1 MEGGRERPE
10 TCTCRCVDRQTE
22 TDTQTDRQTDRQQT
36 CRHADTED
44 GGWTMLV
51 PRLVQKSLKI
61 HILACGCSGVTDRQ
75 TDRRTD
81 RQTDRQTDRHQVD
94 RLTHW
99 Y

>member
-10 TCTCRCVDRQTE
+10 TCTYRQRQTHK
-22 TDTQTDRQTDRQQT
+22 QTDRQTDRQQT

-44 GGWTMLV
+44 RGWTMLV
-51 PRLVQKSLKI
+51 PRLLQKPLKI
-61 HILACGCSGVTDRQ
+61 HILACGCSGVTDR
-75 TDRRTD
+75 
-81 RQTDRQTDRHQVD
+81 HQVD